1 MNDFDQGGQIS
12 EKRDFQNYSRLSLIN
27 DKQWNYLQK
36 LYHMTP
42 KERQVARYV
51 CQGVSNE
58 DIAEKLSMR
67 PGTVKTHLRN
77 IYRRVRVRNKIGLLL
92 QFIEDAVK
100 HSPVIAKPEP
110 PIRIQEIKTDTSRES
125 IHYQTASSGEDL
137 Q

>member
-1 MNDFDQGGQIS
+1 MNDFDQSGKIS
-12 EKRDFQNYSRLSLIN
+12 EKRDFQSYSRLSLIN

-42 KERQVARYV
+42 KEKQVAKYV

-77 IYRRVRVRNKIGLLL
+77 IYRRVRVRNKISLLL

-110 PIRIQEIKTDTSRES
+110 SIRIQEFKSDVSRETY
-125 IHYQTASSGEDL
+125 YQTSSSIDEL
-137 Q
+137 E